1 MRGVNL
7 PPEEEDFTADP
18 VELFFDLAFVFA
30 FSRLVYHLVHHP
42 DWTGVGEFAL
52 LFMMIW
58 LPWSQFTWSANAV
71 AGNQRPVRAL
81 FLVGTVAS
89 VPMAAS
95 VTTAFGDGGTA
106 FVVPLGV
113 IMLLGITMMLIV
125 LPEGH
130 EVRSSIARYSLP
142 NILAVAVMIVGS
154 FLDRE
159 ARIGFWIAALVIV
172 GVALLLA
179 GDQSWL
185 VRPGHFAERH
195 GLIIIVAL
203 GEVIVAL
210 TVPLVDTLEAGEGL
224 PGDSLAAMLAAGTFA
239 ALLWWAYFDR
249 VNRAL
254 EHRHG
259 EQSDQLLNGRYA
271 RDVWTG
277 GHLPIVGAIILIAAG
292 VEEVA
297 LHPKDTLP
305 EAFRWMLVGGLLLFF
320 VGIAIS
326 IWRAYRIV
334 ARERLLGGIAVA
346 AIVAIAGASMD
357 ALWLLIIVDVAL
369 ILVLIAEHIRI
380 EGPSRNGVESAPAA
394 DGASNDA
401 TAH

>member
-95 VTTAFGDGGTA
+95 VTTAFGDGGSS
-106 FVVPLGV
+106 FVIPLGL
-113 IMLLGITMMLIV
+113 ILLLGLVMMLIV

-130 EVRSSIARYSLP
+130 EVRSSLARYSAP
-142 NILAVAVMIVGS
+142 NIVAVAIMIVGS

-159 ARIGFWIAALVIV
+159 LRIGFWIAALAVV
-172 GVALLLA
+172 GVAMVMA
-179 GDQSWL
+179 GSQSWL

-210 TVPLVDTLEAGEGL
+210 TIPLVETLESGEGL
-224 PGDSLAAMLAAGTFA
+224 PGDSLAALIGAGAFA

-254 EHRHG
+254 EHRHT
-259 EQSDQLLNGRYA
+259 EQPDQQHNGRYA
-271 RDVWTG
+271 RDVWTS
-277 GHLPIVGAIILIAAG
+277 GHIPIVAGIILMAAG

-297 LHPKDTLP
+297 LHPKDALP

-320 VGIAIS
+320 AGIAGS
-326 IWRAYRIV
+326 VWRAYRV
-334 ARERLLGGIAVA
+334 LARERLLGGVIVA
-346 AIVAIAGASMD
+346 AIVALAGGSMD
-357 ALWLLIIVDVAL
+357 ALWLIIIVDVAL
-369 ILVLIAEHIRI
+369 VLVLFAEHVRI
-380 EGPSRNGVESAPAA
+380 EGPRNGDESAPAA
-394 DGASNDA
+394 DGSASDA
-401 TAH
+401 AAR